1 MSDGKEYLSLFV
13 KSSPAD
19 SYVAEFDTIRR
30 LQAERNAS
38 AAGKK
43 GSKTFDPSNQRTD
56 VSTKASLTE
65 SFDTTLYDRNGGDKF
80 AGYNTSIAADG
91 EDEDM
96 ADTDGDDSRRLVGQ
110 YTATKDQ
117 MNEFAH
123 GNGVEEEDILLGRE
137 KSARVSD
144 RETDYQKR
152 RFNRGPLT
160 PTRADAFA
168 TNSQSLA
175 LEEGQGYRDVMAL
188 RDLEREEERVKRILE
203 EKREKGEL
211 TVVEHKPTLNDEA
224 DKENEEKGST
234 VAVSGRKR
242 KQRWDVAT
250 EATPDADV
258 AVKTEKTK
266 RSRWDET
273 PGPEGMTVEEAPKR
287 RSRWDQAPS
296 LGGATPVGNQGLATP
311 MHPSQGGLF
320 TPAFGTDIS
329 SRNAPISDEELDLM
343 LPTEGYKIL
352 DPPPG
357 YAPIRA
363 VARKMMATPA
373 PIASSSGI
381 GGFMMQEPENARM
394 LGKQLPTDIPGV
406 GDLQFFKAEDM
417 AYFGKL
423 VDGSD
428 ENTMSVEEL
437 KERKIMRLLLKVK
450 NGTPPMR
457 KTALRQLTDNARQFG
472 AGPLFNQILPLLMEK
487 TLEDQERHLLVKV
500 IDRVLYKLDD
510 LVRPYVHKI
519 LVVIEPLLI
528 DQDYYA
534 RVEGREIISNLSKAA
549 GLAHMISTMRPD
561 IDHVDEYVRN
571 TTARAFAVVASALG
585 IPALLPFLRAVC
597 RSKKSWQA
605 RHTGVKIV
613 QQIPILMGCA
623 ILPHLKG
630 LVDCIGDNLS
640 DEQAKVRTVTSL
652 AIAAL
657 AEAANP
663 YGIESFDD
671 ILNPLWTGA
680 RKQRGKGL
688 AGFLKAVGYIIPLMD
703 EEYANYYTSQIM
715 EILLREFASPDEEMK
730 KVVLKVVSQCSGTD
744 GVTAG
749 YLKDHVLQDFF
760 KSFWVRRMALDKRNY
775 RQVVETTVDL
785 GQKVGVGEI
794 LEKIVNNLKDES
806 EAYRKMTVETV
817 EKLIASLGAADIGER
832 LEERLI
838 DGVLH
843 AFQEQ
848 SIEDIVMLNGF
859 GTVVNALGT
868 RCKPYLPQI
877 VSTILWR
884 LNNKSATVRQQAA
897 DLISRIAIVMKQCGE
912 DALMGKL
919 GIVLYEYLGEEYP
932 EVLGSI
938 LGALRS
944 IVTVVGINQ
953 MQPPIKDLLPRLTP
967 ILRNRHEKVQ
977 ENTID
982 LVGRIADRGPE
993 SVNARE
999 WMRICFELLDMLKA
1013 HKKGIRRAANNTFGF
1028 IAKAIGPQDVL
1039 ATLLNN
1045 LRVQERQ
1052 SRVCTAVAIG
1062 IVAETCAP
1070 FTVLPALMNE
1080 YRVPELNVQN
1090 GVLKSLSFL
1099 FEYIGEMAKDYV
1111 YAVTPLLEDALIDRD
1126 QVHRQTAASVVKH
1139 IALGVVGLGCEDA
1152 MVHLLNLLYPNLFET
1167 SPHVID
1173 RIVEAID
1180 AIRMSVGTGIV
1191 MNYVW
1196 AGLFHPARKVRV
1208 PYWRLYNDAYVQ
1220 GADAMVPYWPSLDDE
1235 RCRRDELRI
1244 IL

>member
-1 MSDGKEYLSLFV
+1 V
-13 KSSPAD
+13 KLICTTTAD
-19 SYVAEFDTIRR
+19 FDTIKR
-30 LQAERNAS
+30 LQAERNA
-38 AAGKK
+38 AVAGKK

-65 SFDTTLYDRNGGDKF
+65 SFDTDLYDRNGGDKY
-80 AGYNTSIAADG
+80 AGYNTSIAVDG
-91 EDEDM
+91 EDDAMPDAE
-96 ADTDGDDSRRLVGQ
+96 GDSSRRLVGQ

-117 MNEFAH
+117 MNEFAT

-137 KSARVSD
+137 KQARIAD

-152 RFNRGPLT
+152 RHNRGPLT
-160 PTRADAFA
+160 PTRADPFA
-168 TNSQSLA
+168 ANRQA
-175 LEEGQGYRDVMAL
+175 GVEGEGQSYREIMAA
-188 RDLEREEERVKRILE
+188 RELEKEEERVKKLIA
-203 EKREKGEL
+203 EKETKGEDGI
-211 TVVEHKPTLNDEA
+211 VEHEATLKKEDSS
-224 DKENEEKGST
+224 DKENKDAGST
-234 VAVSGRKR
+234 VAVASGRKR
-242 KQRWDVAT
+242 KQRWDVST
-250 EATPDADV
+250 ESTPAPEDAQALD
-258 AVKTEKTK
+258 TKTK
-266 RSRWDET
+266 RSRWDQT
-273 PGPEGMTVEEAPKR
+273 PAPGGISVEDTPRR

-296 LGGATPVGNQGLATP
+296 LGGATPIGNQGLATP
-311 MHPSQGGLF
+311 MHPSQAGGAMIP
-320 TPAFGTDIS
+320 TAFGTDIS
-329 SRNAPISDEELDLM
+329 ARNAPLSDEELDLM
-343 LPTEGYKIL
+343 LPTEGYKVL

-357 YAPIRA
+357 YAPIRTP
-363 VARKMMATPA
+363 ARKLMSTPA
-373 PIASSSGI
+373 PIASTTGF
-381 GGFMMQEPENARM
+381 GGFMMQEPESARAM
-394 LGKQLPTDIPGV
+394 GKQLPTEIPGV

-423 VDGSD
+423 VDGND
-428 ENTMSVEEL
+428 ENAMSVDEL

-715 EILLREFASPDEEMK
+715 EILLREFSSPDEEMK
-730 KVVLKVVSQCSGTD
+730 KVVLKVVSQCAGTD

-749 YLKDHVLQDFF
+749 YLKDHVLQEFF

-785 GQKVGVGEI
+785 GQKVGVSEI
-794 LEKIVNNLKDES
+794 VERIVNNLKDES

-817 EKLIASLGAADIGER
+817 EKVIASLGAADIGER
-832 LEERLI
+832 LEERLV

-848 SIEDIVMLNGF
+848 SVEDIVMLNGF

-868 RCKPYLPQI
+868 RCKAYLPQI

-897 DLISRIAIVMKQCGE
+897 DLISRIAMVMKQCGE

-944 IVTVVGINQ
+944 IVTVVGINS

-1139 IALGVVGLGCEDA
+1139 VALGVVGLGCEDA
-1152 MVHLLNLLYPNLFET
+1152 MLHLLNLLYPNLFET

-1173 RIVEAID
+1173 RIIEAIH
-1180 AIRMSVGTGIV
+1180 AIRMAVGTGLV

-1196 AGLFHPARKVRV
+1196 AGLFHPARKVRQ

-1220 GADAMVPYWPSLDDE
+1220 GADGMVPYYPNMDE
-1235 RCRRDELRI
+1235 EGLNRHELGI
-1244 IL
+1244 VI

>member
-1 MSDGKEYLSLFV
+1 MSD
-13 KSSPAD
+13 AD
-19 SYVAEFDTIRR
+19 FEAIRSA
-30 LQAERNAS
+30 QAERNALTTS
-38 AAGKK
+38 KK
-43 GSKTFDPSNQRTD
+43 GSKTFDPSSQRTD
-56 VSTKASLTE
+56 HSTKVSL
-65 SFDTTLYDRNGGDKF
+65 SDNFDKELYGQNGDKYG
-80 AGYNTSIAADG
+80 GYHTSLPADG
-91 EDEDM
+91 EDDEMPD
-96 ADTDGDDSRRLVGQ
+96 ADDSRRLVGQ
-110 YTATKDQ
+110 YTASKAQ
-117 MNEFAH
+117 MNEFAQ
-123 GNGVEEEDILLGRE
+123 GNGVEEEDILMGRE
-137 KSARVSD
+137 KSAQIAD
-144 RETDYQKR
+144 RMTDYQKR
-152 RFNRGPLT
+152 QFDRGPLT
-160 PTRADAFA
+160 PTRADPFA
-168 TNSQSLA
+168 ANKHGGTD
-175 LEEGQGYRDVMAL
+175 GQTYREVMQL
-188 RDLEREEERVKRILE
+188 QDLEREEQRVKKAIAD
-203 EKREKGEL
+203 KQVNGEIG
-211 TVVEHKPTLNDEA
+211 VVEYKPTLKDEA
-224 DKENEEKGST
+224 DKENSEAGST
-234 VAVSGRKR
+234 VEAVGRKR
-242 KQRWDVAT
+242 KKRWDVAA
-250 EATPDADV
+250 EESTPAPEADV
-258 AVKTEKTK
+258 KK
-266 RSRWDET
+266 RSRWDIAAGPSGTET
-273 PGPEGMTVEEAPKR
+273 ASK
-287 RSRWDQAPS
+287 RSRWDQAPMA
-296 LGGATPVGNQGLATP
+296 GAATPVGNQGMATP
-311 MHPSQGGLF
+311 MHPSQVGG
-320 TPAFGTDIS
+320 PGFGTDIS
-329 SRNAPISDEELDLM
+329 GRNLPLSDEELDMM
-343 LPTEGYKIL
+343 LPSEGYKIL
-352 DPPPG
+352 EPPPG
-357 YAPIRA
+357 YEPIRA
-363 VARKMMATPA
+363 IARKMMPALTPSA
-373 PIASSSGI
+373 GSAGI
-381 GGFMMQEPENARM
+381 GGFMMQEPENPKSM
-394 LGKQLPTDIPGV
+394 GKQLPTEIPGV

-417 AYFGKL
+417 NYFGKL
-423 VDGSD
+423 VDGAD
-428 ENTMSVEEL
+428 ENTLSVEEL

-510 LVRPYVHKI
+510 LVRPFVHKI

-623 ILPHLKG
+623 VLPHLKG

-703 EEYANYYTSQIM
+703 EEYANYYTTQIM

-730 KVVLKVVSQCSGTD
+730 KVVLKVISQCVGTE
-744 GVTAG
+744 GVTAA
-749 YLKDHVLQDFF
+749 YLKEHVLQDFF

-785 GQKVGVGEI
+785 GQKVGVSEI
-794 LEKIVNNLKDES
+794 VERIVNNLKDES
-806 EAYRKMTVETV
+806 EAYRKMTVETI
-817 EKLIASLGAADIGER
+817 EKVIASLGAADIGEK

-838 DGVLH
+838 DGILF

-848 SIEDIVMLNGF
+848 SIEDVVMLNGF
-859 GTVVNALGT
+859 GTVVNAFGT

-897 DLISRIAIVMKQCGE
+897 DLISRIAMVMKQCGE

-919 GIVLYEYLGEEYP
+919 GVVLYEYLGEEYP

-1139 IALGVVGLGCEDA
+1139 VALGVVGLGCEDA

-1180 AIRMSVGTGIV
+1180 AIRMAVGTGIV

-1196 AGLFHPARKVRV
+1196 AGLFHPARKVRT

-1220 GADAMVPYWPSLDDE
+1220 GADAMVPYYPNLADE
-1235 RCRRDELRI
+1235 GLPRHELNI
-1244 IL
+1244 VL

>member
-1 MSDGKEYLSLFV
+1 MSD
-13 KSSPAD
+13 A
-19 SYVAEFDTIRR
+19 AFDEVRR
-30 LQAERNAS
+30 LQQERNAL

-65 SFDTTLYDRNGGDKF
+65 SFDTELYERNNGDKF
-80 AGYNTSIAADG
+80 AGYNTTIAV
-91 EDEDM
+91 
-96 ADTDGDDSRRLVGQ
+96 DGDDDDMPDADGDSSRRLIGQ
-110 YTATKDQ
+110 YTATRDQ
-117 MNEFAH
+117 INEFAT
-123 GNGVEEEDILLGRE
+123 GNGVEEEDILLGRQ
-137 KSARVSD
+137 KQARIAD

-152 RFNRGPLT
+152 RLNRGPLT
-160 PTRADAFA
+160 PTRADPFA
-168 TNSQSLA
+168 ANRQA
-175 LEEGQGYRDVMAL
+175 GVEIEGQSYREIMAA
-188 RDLEREEERVKRILE
+188 RELEKEEERVKQLIAERQENGEDRAAEYEATL
-203 EKREKGEL
+203 KRE
-211 TVVEHKPTLNDEA
+211 DSS
-224 DKENEEKGST
+224 DKENKDAGLTAE
-234 VAVSGRKR
+234 VASGRKR
-242 KQRWDVAT
+242 KQRWDVSV
-250 EATPDADV
+250 EAPVDSD
-258 AVKTEKTK
+258 AVKGSELKSK
-266 RSRWDET
+266 RSRWDQT
-273 PGPEGMTVEEAPKR
+273 PVPGSVGVEATPSR

-296 LGGATPVGNQGLATP
+296 LGAATPVGQLGLATP
-311 MHPSQGGLF
+311 MHPSQAGGAMIP
-320 TPAFGTDIS
+320 TAFGTDIS
-329 SRNAPISDEELDLM
+329 SRNAPLSDEELDLM
-343 LPTEGYKIL
+343 LPTEGYKVL
-352 DPPPG
+352 EPPPG
-357 YAPIRA
+357 YAPIRTP
-363 VARKMMATPA
+363 ARKLMSTPA
-373 PIASSSGI
+373 PIASTTGF
-381 GGFMMQEPENARM
+381 GGFMMQEPENARAM
-394 LGKQLPTDIPGV
+394 GKQLPTEIPGV

-423 VDGSD
+423 VDGGD

-630 LVDCIGDNLS
+630 LVECIGDNLS

-715 EILLREFASPDEEMK
+715 EILLREFSSPDEEMK
-730 KVVLKVVSQCSGTD
+730 KVVLKVVSQCAGTD

-749 YLKDHVLQDFF
+749 YLKEHVLSEFF

-794 LEKIVNNLKDES
+794 VERIVNNLKDES
-806 EAYRKMTVETV
+806 EAYRKMTLETV
-817 EKLIASLGAADIGER
+817 EKVIASLGAADIGER

-843 AFQEQ
+843 SFQEQ
-848 SIEDIVMLNGF
+848 SVEDIVMLNGF

-897 DLISRIAIVMKQCGE
+897 DLISRIAMVMKQCGE

-944 IVTVVGINQ
+944 IVTVVGINS

-1139 IALGVVGLGCEDA
+1139 VALGVVGLGCEDA
-1152 MVHLLNLLYPNLFET
+1152 MLHLLNLLYPNLFET

-1173 RIVEAID
+1173 RIIEAID
-1180 AIRMSVGTGIV
+1180 AIRMAVGPGMV

-1208 PYWRLYNDAYVQ
+1208 PWFRLYNNAYVHQ
-1220 GADAMVPYWPSLDDE
+1220 ADAIVPYYPNLDEE
-1235 RCRRDELRI
+1235 RLLRHELAI
-1244 IL
+1244 VL

>member
-1 MSDGKEYLSLFV
+1 MSDAAFEEV
-13 KSSPAD
+13 
-19 SYVAEFDTIRR
+19 RR
-30 LQAERNAS
+30 LQQERNAL
-38 AAGKK
+38 AGGKK

-65 SFDTTLYDRNGGDKF
+65 SFDTELYEHNNGDKF
-80 AGYNTSIAADG
+80 AGYNTTIAVDG
-91 EDEDM
+91 EDDDM
-96 ADTDGDDSRRLVGQ
+96 PDADGDSSRRLIGQ
-110 YTATKDQ
+110 YTATRDQ
-117 MNEFAH
+117 MNEFAT

-137 KSARVSD
+137 KQARIAD

-152 RFNRGPLT
+152 RLNRGPLT
-160 PTRADAFA
+160 PTRADPFA
-168 TNSQSLA
+168 ANRQA
-175 LEEGQGYRDVMAL
+175 GVENEGQSYREIMAA
-188 RDLEREEERVKRILE
+188 RELEKEEERVKKLIAERQE
-203 EKREKGEL
+203 NGEDR
-211 TVVEHKPTLNDEA
+211 TVEYEATLKQEDSS
-224 DKENEEKGST
+224 DKENKDAGLTAE
-234 VAVSGRKR
+234 VVSGRKR
-242 KQRWDVAT
+242 KQRWDVSV
-250 EATPDADV
+250 EAPADSD
-258 AVKTEKTK
+258 AVKASDLKSK
-266 RSRWDET
+266 RSRWDQT
-273 PGPEGMTVEEAPKR
+273 PMPGSVGVEATPSR

-296 LGGATPVGNQGLATP
+296 LGAATPVGQLGLATP
-311 MHPSQGGLF
+311 MHPSQAGGAMIP
-320 TPAFGTDIS
+320 TAFGTDIS
-329 SRNAPISDEELDLM
+329 SRNAPLSDEELDLM
-343 LPTEGYKIL
+343 LPTEGYKVL

-357 YAPIRA
+357 YAPIRTP
-363 VARKMMATPA
+363 ARKLMSTPA
-373 PIASSSGI
+373 PIASTTGF
-381 GGFMMQEPENARM
+381 GGFMMQEPENARAM
-394 LGKQLPTDIPGV
+394 GKQLPTEIPGV

-423 VDGSD
+423 VDGGD

-630 LVDCIGDNLS
+630 LVECIGDNLS

-715 EILLREFASPDEEMK
+715 EILLREFSSPDEEMK
-730 KVVLKVVSQCSGTD
+730 KVVLKVVSQCAGTD

-749 YLKDHVLQDFF
+749 YLKEHVLSEFF

-794 LEKIVNNLKDES
+794 VERIVNNLKDES
-806 EAYRKMTVETV
+806 EAYRKMTLETV
-817 EKLIASLGAADIGER
+817 EKVIASLGAADIGER

-843 AFQEQ
+843 SFQEQ
-848 SIEDIVMLNGF
+848 SVEDIVMLNGF

-897 DLISRIAIVMKQCGE
+897 DLISRIAMVMKQCGE

-944 IVTVVGINQ
+944 IVTVVGINS

-1139 IALGVVGLGCEDA
+1139 VALGVVGLGCEDA
-1152 MVHLLNLLYPNLFET
+1152 MLHLLNLLYPNLFET

-1173 RIVEAID
+1173 RIIEAID
-1180 AIRMSVGTGIV
+1180 AIRMAVGPGMV

-1208 PYWRLYNDAYVQ
+1208 PWFRLYNNAYVHQ
-1220 GADAMVPYWPSLDDE
+1220 ADAIVPYYPNLDEE
-1235 RCRRDELRI
+1235 RLLRHELAI
-1244 IL
+1244 VL

>member
-1 MSDGKEYLSLFV
+1 MPDSIALLTTIS
-13 KSSPAD
+13 AD
-19 SYVAEFDTIRR
+19 FEQVRR
-30 LQAERNAS
+30 LQAERNA
-38 AAGKK
+38 AAASKK
-43 GSKTFDPSNQRTD
+43 GSKTFDSSNQRTD
-56 VSTKASLTE
+56 TSTKASLTE
-65 SFDTTLYDRNGGDKF
+65 VFDNDIYGSNGVDKF
-80 AGYNTSIAADG
+80 AGYHTSLPA
-91 EDEDM
+91 
-96 ADTDGDDSRRLVGQ
+96 DGDDEEMPDSDNSRRLIGQ
-110 YTATKDQ
+110 YTASASQ
-117 MNEFAH
+117 INEFAH
-123 GNGVEEEDILLGRE
+123 GNGVEEEDKLLGRE
-137 KSARVSD
+137 KSHRIAD

-152 RFNRGPLT
+152 RFDRGPLT
-160 PTRADAFA
+160 PTRADPFA
-168 TNSQSLA
+168 ANQQAGVANGAT
-175 LEEGQGYRDVMAL
+175 YREVMQL
-188 RDLEREEERVKRILE
+188 QDIEREEERVKSILA
-203 EKREKGEL
+203 EKQANGENGV
-211 TVVEHKPTLNDEA
+211 TEHKPTLKIEA
-224 DKENEEKGST
+224 DKENAEAGST
-234 VAVSGRKR
+234 VEVAGRKR
-242 KQRWDVAT
+242 KKRWDVSNEQSQDGDEADKKKSRWDKS
-250 EATPDADV
+250 ATPDSGVQAP
-258 AVKTEKTK
+258 TK
-266 RSRWDET
+266 
-273 PGPEGMTVEEAPKR
+273 

-296 LGGATPVGNQGLATP
+296 LSGAPSVGLSAP
-311 MHPSQGGLF
+311 PSQVM
-320 TPAFGTDIS
+320 PAFGTDIS
-329 SRNAPISDEELDLM
+329 SRNAPLSDEELDMM
-343 LPTEGYKIL
+343 LPSEGYKIL
-352 DPPPG
+352 EPPPG
-357 YAPIRA
+357 YEPIRNYA
-363 VARKMMATPA
+363 KRVSMPSQMPSLNGT
-373 PIASSSGI
+373 I
-381 GGFMMQEPENARM
+381 GGFMMQEPENPRSM
-394 LGKQLPTDIPGV
+394 GKQLPTEIPGV

-417 AYFGKL
+417 TYFGKL
-423 VDGSD
+423 VDGAE
-428 ENTMSVEEL
+428 ENTLSVEEL

-487 TLEDQERHLLVKV
+487 SLEDQERHLLVKV

-510 LVRPYVHKI
+510 LVRPYTHKI

-605 RHTGVKIV
+605 RHTGVKII

-623 ILPHLKG
+623 VLPHLKG
-630 LVDCIGDNLS
+630 LVDCIGDNLN

-730 KVVLKVVSQCSGTD
+730 KVVLKVVSQCASTD
-744 GVTAG
+744 GVTSA
-749 YLKDHVLQDFF
+749 YLKENVLADFF

-785 GQKVGVGEI
+785 GQKVGVSEI
-794 LEKIVNNLKDES
+794 VERIVNNLKDES
-806 EAYRKMTVETV
+806 EAYRKMTVETI
-817 EKLIASLGAADIGER
+817 EKVIASLGAADIGQR
-832 LEERLI
+832 LEERLV
-838 DGVLH
+838 DGMLF

-848 SIEDIVMLNGF
+848 SVEDIVMLNGF
-859 GTVVNALGT
+859 GTVVNALGV

-897 DLISRIAIVMKQCGE
+897 DLISRIAMVMKQCGE

-919 GIVLYEYLGEEYP
+919 GVVLYEYLGEEYP

-944 IVTVVGINQ
+944 IVTVVGISS
-953 MQPPIKDLLPRLTP
+953 MQPSIRDLLPRLTP

-993 SVNARE
+993 EVNARE

-1099 FEYIGEMAKDYV
+1099 FEYIGDMAKDYV

-1139 IALGVVGLGCEDA
+1139 VALGVVGLGCEDA
-1152 MVHLLNLLYPNLFET
+1152 MIHLLNLLYPNLFET

-1173 RIVEAID
+1173 RIVEAIE
-1180 AIRMSVGTGIV
+1180 AVRMAVGSGVV

-1208 PYWRLYNDAYVQ
+1208 PYWRVFNDAYVRD
-1220 GADAMVPYWPSLDDE
+1220 ADALVAYYPDLRTE
-1235 RCRRDELRI
+1235 GIQRDELDI
-1244 IL
+1244 VL

>member
-1 MSDGKEYLSLFV
+1 MSD
-13 KSSPAD
+13 AD
-19 SYVAEFDTIRR
+19 FEKVRR
-30 LQAERNAS
+30 MQQERNAV
-38 AAGKK
+38 AASKK
-43 GSKTFDPSNQRTD
+43 GSKTFDPSSQRTD
-56 VSTKASLTE
+56 SSTKASVT
-65 SFDTTLYDRNGGDKF
+65 SNFDTSLYDNDAVDKY
-80 AGYNTSIAADG
+80 AGYHTSIAAN
-91 EDEDM
+91 
-96 ADTDGDDSRRLVGQ
+96 GDDDDEEMPDSDNSRRLVGN
-110 YTATKDQ
+110 YTASREQ
-117 MNEFAH
+117 INEFAT
-123 GNGVEEEDILLGRE
+123 GGAEEEDILLGRE
-137 KSARVSD
+137 KSARIAD

-152 RFNRGPLT
+152 RFDRGALT
-160 PTRADAFA
+160 PTRADPFA
-168 TNSQSLA
+168 ANKHA
-175 LEEGQGYRDVMAL
+175 GVAEGATYREVMQL
-188 RDLEREEERVKRILE
+188 QDLEREEERVRKIIA
-203 EKREKGEL
+203 EKQANGDAD
-211 TVVEHKPTLNDEA
+211 EHKATLKDDL
-224 DKENEEKGST
+224 DKENAEAGST
-234 VAVSGRKR
+234 IEAAGRKR
-242 KQRWDVAT
+242 KKRWDVGGDSAPAP
-250 EATPDADV
+250 EA
-258 AVKTEKTK
+258 ETK
-266 RSRWDET
+266 
-273 PGPEGMTVEEAPKR
+273 K
-287 RSRWDQAPS
+287 RSRWDQAPAIDGS
-296 LGGATPVGNQGLATP
+296 APAKRSRWDQAPALNGVAAPAP
-311 MHPSQGGLF
+311 ASQ
-320 TPAFGTDIS
+320 AAVVSFGTDIS
-329 SRNAPISDEELDLM
+329 SRNAPWSDEELDAM
-343 LPTEGYKIL
+343 LPTEGYTVL
-352 DPPPG
+352 EPPPG
-357 YAPIRA
+357 YEPLKPQARRAMAAAAAPS
-363 VARKMMATPA
+363 T
-373 PIASSSGI
+373 SSI
-381 GGFMMQEPENARM
+381 GGFMMQEPENPRL
-394 LGKQLPTDIPGV
+394 LGKQLPTEIPGV

-417 AYFGKL
+417 QYFGKL
-423 VDGSD
+423 VDNVD
-428 ENTMSVEEL
+428 ENQISMDEL

-457 KTALRQLTDNARQFG
+457 KSALRHLTDHAREFG

-487 TLEDQERHLLVKV
+487 SLEDQERHLLVKV

-510 LVRPYVHKI
+510 LVRPFTHKI

-534 RVEGREIISNLSKAA
+534 RVEGREIISNLAKAA

-605 RHTGVKIV
+605 RHTGVKII

-623 ILPHLKG
+623 VLPHLKG
-630 LVDCIGDNLS
+630 LVDCIADNLS

-657 AEAANP
+657 AEASNP

-730 KVVLKVVSQCSGTD
+730 KVVLKVISQCASTD

-749 YLKDHVLQDFF
+749 YLKEHVLQDFF

-775 RQVVETTVDL
+775 RQVVETTVDI
-785 GQKVGVGEI
+785 GQKVGVSEI
-794 LEKIVNNLKDES
+794 VEKIVNNLKDES
-806 EAYRKMTVETV
+806 EAYRKMTVETI
-817 EKLIASLGAADIGER
+817 EKVIASLGAADIGER
-832 LEERLI
+832 LEERLV
-838 DGVLH
+838 DGMLF

-848 SIEDIVMLNGF
+848 SIEDIIMLNGF

-897 DLISRIAIVMKQCGE
+897 DLISRIAMVMKQCGE

-919 GIVLYEYLGEEYP
+919 GVVLYEYLGEEYP

-953 MQPPIKDLLPRLTP
+953 MQPPIRDLLPRLTP

-1139 IALGVVGLGCEDA
+1139 VALGVVGLGCEDA
-1152 MVHLLNLLYPNLFET
+1152 MVHLLNLLTPNLFET

-1173 RIVEAID
+1173 RIVEAIE
-1180 AIRMSVGTGIV
+1180 AIRMAVGTGIV
-1191 MNYVW
+1191 FNYIVG
-1196 AGLFHPARKVRV
+1196 GLFHPARKVRV
-1208 PYWRLYNDAYVQ
+1208 PYWRLYNDAYVAA
-1220 GADAMVPYWPSLDDE
+1220 ADSLVPYYPDLKE
-1235 RCRRDELRI
+1235 QGVPRPELEI

>member
-1 MSDGKEYLSLFV
+1 MSDGMYSTPLLTREVLTSL
-13 KSSPAD
+13 PAD
-19 SYVAEFDTIRR
+19 FETVRR
-30 LQAERNAS
+30 LQAERNS
-38 AAGKK
+38 QAAGKK
-43 GSKTFDPSNQRTD
+43 GSKAFDPSSQRTD
-56 VSTKASLTE
+56 SSTKASVTE
-65 SFDTTLYDRNGGDKF
+65 SFDTTLYDRDGGDRYS
-80 AGYNTSIAADG
+80 GYLTSLPAEG
-91 EDEDM
+91 EDDEMPD
-96 ADTDGDDSRRLVGQ
+96 ADDSRRLVGQ

-117 MNEFAH
+117 MNEFAT
-123 GNGVEEEDILLGRE
+123 GGAEEEDILLGRE
-137 KSARVSD
+137 KSARIAD
-144 RETDYQKR
+144 RESDYQKR
-152 RFNRGPLT
+152 RFDRGPLT
-160 PTRADAFA
+160 PTRADPFA
-168 TNSQSLA
+168 ANKHAAVTDGA
-175 LEEGQGYRDVMAL
+175 TYREVMQL
-188 RDLEREEERVKRILE
+188 QDLEREEERVKKLIAD
-203 EKREKGEL
+203 KQAAGDDS
-211 TVVEHKPTLNDEA
+211 VEHKPTLKEEA
-224 DKENEEKGST
+224 DKENADAGST
-234 VAVSGRKR
+234 VEATGRKR
-242 KQRWDVAT
+242 KKRWDVSSESTPAPNDA
-250 EATPDADV
+250 EA
-258 AVKTEKTK
+258 KK
-266 RSRWDET
+266 
-273 PGPEGMTVEEAPKR
+273 
-287 RSRWDQAPS
+287 RSRWDQAPGPDTAPAPTKRS
-296 LGGATPVGNQGLATP
+296 RWDQAPALGSATPMGNAGMATPVPGT
-311 MHPSQGGLF
+311 
-320 TPAFGTDIS
+320 FGEIS
-329 SRNAPISDEELDLM
+329 ARNAPWSDEELDMM
-343 LPTEGYKIL
+343 LPTEGYTIL
-352 DPPPG
+352 EPPPG
-357 YAPIRA
+357 YAPLRHI
-363 VARKMMATPA
+363 ARKAMPTPA
-373 PIASSSGI
+373 QAASTAGL
-381 GGFMMQEPENARM
+381 GGFMMQEPENPRM
-394 LGKQLPTDIPGV
+394 MGKQLPTEIPGV
-406 GDLQFFKAEDM
+406 GDLQFLKAEDM
-417 AYFGKL
+417 TYFGKL
-423 VDGSD
+423 VDGAD
-428 ENTMSVEEL
+428 ENAMSVEEL

-450 NGTPPMR
+450 NGTPSMR

-510 LVRPYVHKI
+510 LIRPYVHKI

-534 RVEGREIISNLSKAA
+534 RVEGREIISNLAKAA

-623 ILPHLKG
+623 VLPHLKG
-630 LVDCIGDNLS
+630 LVDCIADNLS

-730 KVVLKVVSQCSGTD
+730 KVVLKVVSQCASTD

-749 YLKDHVLQDFF
+749 YLKEHVLQEFF

-785 GQKVGVGEI
+785 GQKVGVSEI
-794 LEKIVNNLKDES
+794 VERIVNNLKDES
-806 EAYRKMTVETV
+806 EAYRKMTVETI
-817 EKLIASLGAADIGER
+817 EKVVASLGAADIGER
-832 LEERLI
+832 LEERLV
-838 DGVLH
+838 DGILH

-848 SIEDIVMLNGF
+848 SIEDVVMLNGF

-897 DLISRIAIVMKQCGE
+897 DLISRIAMVMKQCGE

-919 GIVLYEYLGEEYP
+919 GVVLYEYLGEEYP

-1139 IALGVVGLGCEDA
+1139 VALGVVGLGCEDA

-1173 RIVEAID
+1173 RIIEAIE
-1180 AIRMSVGTGIV
+1180 AIRMAVGTGIV

-1196 AGLFHPARKVRV
+1196 AGLFHPARKVRT
-1208 PYWRLYNDAYVQ
+1208 PYWRLYNDAYVHS
-1220 GADAMVPYWPSLDDE
+1220 ADAMVPYYPNMKDE
-1235 RCRRDELRI
+1235 GLPRDELYI
-1244 IL
+1244 MV

>member
-1 MSDGKEYLSLFV
+1 MSDADSNTIAKLQRDRSDAAAAK
-13 KSSPAD
+13 KSSRAL
-19 SYVAEFDTIRR
+19 A
-30 LQAERNAS
+30 AS
-38 AAGKK
+38 
-43 GSKTFDPSNQRTD
+43 TQRTEGGRQ
-56 VSTKASLTE
+56 SLTE
-65 SFDTTLYDRNGGDKF
+65 NADSDLYERDGVDKF
-80 AGYNTSIAADG
+80 AGYHTSLPMGD

-96 ADTDGDDSRRLVGQ
+96 EEDKTRRLVGQ
-110 YTATKDQ
+110 YTASREMID
-117 MNEFAH
+117 EFAR
-123 GNGVEEEDILLGRE
+123 GNGVEEDDILAGKGE
-137 KSARVSD
+137 KSGRITD

-152 RFNRGPLT
+152 RFNRVLT
-160 PTRADAFA
+160 PTRADPFA
-168 TNSQSLA
+168 ENRQAGATENGA
-175 LEEGQGYRDVMAL
+175 TYRQIMEARELDK
-188 RDLEREEERVKRILE
+188 EEERVRKAVQAKLN
-203 EKREKGEL
+203 GDDAG
-211 TVVEHKPTLNDEA
+211 TADAQPTLTEV
-224 DKENEEKGST
+224 DKENTEAGSAES
-234 VAVSGRKR
+234 VAAGRKR
-242 KQRWDVAT
+242 KKRWDVSSTAADDQPPAQAGDA
-250 EATPDADV
+250 EAAKP
-258 AVKTEKTK
+258 
-266 RSRWDET
+266 
-273 PGPEGMTVEEAPKR
+273 R

-296 LGGATPVGNQGLATP
+296 VVAEQPTRKRSRWDQAPSATPMGNQGLATP
-311 MHPSQGGLF
+311 MHPSQAPPVML
-320 TPAFGTDIS
+320 PAFGTDING
-329 SRNAPISDEELDLM
+329 RNVPLSDEELDM
-343 LPTEGYKIL
+343 LLPGENEGYKIL
-352 DPPPG
+352 EPPPG
-357 YAPIRA
+357 YEPVRAPA
-363 VARKMMATPA
+363 HKLMATPA
-373 PIASSSGI
+373 PAT
-381 GGFMMQEPENARM
+381 GFMMQDPDQVR
-394 LGKQLPTDIPGV
+394 LGGKPIPAELSGV
-406 GDLQFFKAEDM
+406 GDLQFLKPEDM

-423 VDGSD
+423 NDGSD
-428 ENTMSVEEL
+428 ENAMSVEEL
-437 KERKIMRLLLKVK
+437 KERKIMRLLLKIK

-457 KTALRQLTDNARQFG
+457 KTALRQITDNARVFG
-472 AGPLFNQILPLLMEK
+472 AGALFAQILPLLMEK
-487 TLEDQERHLLVKV
+487 SLEDQERHLLVKV
-500 IDRVLYKLDD
+500 IDRILYKLDD
-510 LVRPYVHKI
+510 LVRPYVHRI

-534 RVEGREIISNLSKAA
+534 RVEGREIISNVAKAA
-549 GLAHMISTMRPD
+549 GLATMISVMRPD
-561 IDHVDEYVRN
+561 IDHPDEYVRN
-571 TTARAFAVVASALG
+571 TTARAFAVVASALT

-597 RSKKSWQA
+597 RSKKSWHA

-613 QQIPILMGCA
+613 QQIAILMGCA
-623 ILPHLKG
+623 VLPHLKG
-630 LVDCIGDNLS
+630 LVECIAPNLN
-640 DEQAKVRTVTSL
+640 DEQTKVRTVTSL

-657 AEAANP
+657 AEASNP

-715 EILLREFASPDEEMK
+715 EILLREFSSPDEEMK
-730 KVVLKVVSQCSGTD
+730 KVVLKVVSQCAGTE

-749 YLKDHVLQDFF
+749 YLKEHVLDEFF

-775 RQVVETTVDL
+775 KQVVETTFDM
-785 GQKVGVGEI
+785 GQKVGVSEI
-794 LEKIVNNLKDES
+794 LERIVNNLKDES
-806 EAYRKMTVETV
+806 EAYRKMTVETT
-817 EKLIASLGAADIGER
+817 EKMLASLGAADIGER
-832 LEERLI
+832 LEERLV
-838 DGVLH
+838 DGILH

-848 SIEDIVMLNGF
+848 SVEDVVMLNGF
-859 GTVVNALGT
+859 GSVVNALGT

-877 VSTILWR
+877 VGTIRWR

-897 DLISRIAIVMKQCGE
+897 DLISRIAMVMQQCGE
-912 DALMGKL
+912 DALMGEL
-919 GIVLYEYLGEEYP
+919 GIILYEYLGEEYP

-944 IVTVVGINQ
+944 IVTVVGISQ

-1052 SRVCTAVAIG
+1052 SRVNTAVAIG

-1139 IALGVVGLGCEDA
+1139 IALGVIGLGCEDA
-1152 MVHLLNLLYPNLFET
+1152 MVHLLNLLFPNLFET

-1173 RIVEAID
+1173 RIVEAIE
-1180 AIRMSVGTGIV
+1180 AIRMAVGPGV
-1191 MNYVW
+1191 VLNYVW
-1196 AGLFHPARKVRV
+1196 AGLFHPARKVRT

-1220 GADAMVPYWPSLDDE
+1220 CADAMVPYYPNLEDDKID
-1235 RCRRDELRI
+1235 RPELAI
-1244 IL
+1244 ML

>member
-1 MSDGKEYLSLFV
+1 MSD
-13 KSSPAD
+13 AD
-19 SYVAEFDTIRR
+19 FDTVRK
-30 LQAERNAS
+30 LQAERNAT
-38 AAGKK
+38 AAAKK
-43 GSKTFDPSNQRTD
+43 GTRPSSQRTD
-56 VSTKASLTE
+56 APTKAKLTE
-65 SFDTTLYDRNGGDKF
+65 SFDTDLYDRNGGDKY
-80 AGYNTSIAADG
+80 AGYLTSIPAGDG
-91 EDEDM
+91 EDEEMED
-96 ADTDGDDSRRLVGQ
+96 ADSSLRLVGQ
-110 YTATKDQ
+110 YTATRAQID
-117 MNEFAH
+117 EFAH
-123 GNGVEEEDILLGRE
+123 GNGVEEDDPFAGRGE
-137 KSARVSD
+137 NSTRIVD

-152 RFNRGPLT
+152 RFDRVLT

-168 TNSQSLA
+168 SNRQAGAAEDGRT
-175 LEEGQGYRDVMAL
+175 YRDVMEL
-188 RDLEREEERVKRILE
+188 RDLEREEERVKRAIQDKQKE
-203 EKREKGEL
+203 GHVADGE
-211 TVVEHKPTLNDEA
+211 HRATLQDG
-224 DKENEEKGST
+224 DKENADAGST
-234 VAVSGRKR
+234 EAVAAGRKR
-242 KQRWDVAT
+242 KKRWDVSTTAVDEPTPADT
-250 EATPDADV
+250 EADA
-258 AVKTEKTK
+258 KSK
-266 RSRWDET
+266 RSRWDQAPALPT
-273 PGPEGMTVEEAPKR
+273 PGGAEAPKK

-296 LGGATPVGNQGLATP
+296 ATPIGGSGLVTP
-311 MHPSQGGLF
+311 MHTSQISAGAVPS
-320 TPAFGTDIS
+320 FGTDIS
-329 SRNAPISDEELDLM
+329 GPSGVLSDEELDM
-343 LPTEGYKIL
+343 LLPGEAQGFTIAQ
-352 DPPPG
+352 PPPNYPTG
-357 YAPIRA
+357 HAPLHR
-363 VARKMMATPA
+363 VSATPLPA
-373 PIASSSGI
+373 NY
-381 GGFMMQEPENARM
+381 GGFMMQDPESNRLSGSQM
-394 LGKQLPTDIPGV
+394 PKEIPGV
-406 GDLQFFKAEDM
+406 GELQFFKQEDM

-423 VDGSD
+423 ADGSD
-428 ENTMSVEEL
+428 ENSLSVDEL
-437 KERKIMRLLLKVK
+437 KERKIMRLLLKIK

-500 IDRVLYKLDD
+500 IDRILWKLDD

-549 GLAHMISTMRPD
+549 GLATMISVMRPD

-623 ILPHLKG
+623 VLPHLKG
-630 LVDCIGDNLS
+630 LVDCIGPNLN
-640 DEQAKVRTVTSL
+640 DEQTKVRTVTSL

-657 AEAANP
+657 AEASNP

-703 EEYANYYTSQIM
+703 EEYANYYTSQVM
-715 EILLREFASPDEEMK
+715 DILLREFSSPDEEMK
-730 KVVLKVVSQCSGTD
+730 KVVLKVVSQCAGTE

-749 YLKDHVLQDFF
+749 YLKEHVLDEFF

-775 RQVVETTVDL
+775 RQVVETTVDI
-785 GQKVGVGEI
+785 GQKVGVSEI
-794 LEKIVNNLKDES
+794 LERIVGNLKDES

-817 EKLIASLGAADIGER
+817 EKVVASLGAADIGER

-838 DGVLH
+838 DGILH
-843 AFQEQ
+843 SFQEQ
-848 SIEDIVMLNGF
+848 SVEDVIMLNGF

-868 RCKPYLPQI
+868 RCKPYIPQI

-884 LNNKSATVRQQAA
+884 LNNKSATIRQQAA
-897 DLISRIAIVMKQCGE
+897 DLISRIAMVMKQCGE

-938 LGALRS
+938 LSALRA
-944 IVTVVGINQ
+944 IVTVVGISQ

-1152 MVHLLNLLYPNLFET
+1152 MVHLLNVIFPNIFET

-1173 RIVEAID
+1173 RIVEAIE
-1180 AIRMSVGTGIV
+1180 AIRVAVGPGLV

-1196 AGLFHPARKVRV
+1196 AGLFHPARKVRQ
-1208 PYWRLYNDAYVQ
+1208 PYWRLYNDAYVYQ
-1220 GADAMVPYWPSLDDE
+1220 ADALVPYYPNLNEDGID
-1235 RCRRDELRI
+1235 RPELAI
-1244 IL
+1244 VL

>member
-1 MSDGKEYLSLFV
+1 MSDADFAEV
-13 KSSPAD
+13 K
-19 SYVAEFDTIRR
+19 R
-30 LQAERNAS
+30 LQQERNAHT
-38 AAGKK
+38 AGKK

-65 SFDTTLYDRNGGDKF
+65 SFDTSLYDRNGSDKF
-80 AGYNTSIAADG
+80 AGYNMEIAV
-91 EDEDM
+91 
-96 ADTDGDDSRRLVGQ
+96 DGDDDMQDADGDTTRRLVGQ
-110 YTATKDQ
+110 YTASKDQ
-117 MNEFAH
+117 MNELAH

-137 KSARVSD
+137 KQARIAD

-152 RFNRGPLT
+152 RHNRGPLT
-160 PTRADAFA
+160 PTRADPFA
-168 TNSQSLA
+168 ANRQAGVGDDGQSYREIMA
-175 LEEGQGYRDVMAL
+175 ARELEK
-188 RDLEREEERVKRILE
+188 EEARVQRLIE
-203 EKREKGEL
+203 EKHEKGEDGIAPH
-211 TVVEHKPTLNDEA
+211 EATLKLEDVS
-224 DKENEEKGST
+224 DKENRDAGST
-234 VAVSGRKR
+234 VAVASGRKR
-242 KQRWDVAT
+242 KQRWDVTAESTPAPEGAQVT
-250 EATPDADV
+250 EA
-258 AVKTEKTK
+258 KSK
-266 RSRWDET
+266 RSRWDQT
-273 PGPEGMTVEEAPKR
+273 PVPGSAALDATPR

-296 LGGATPVGNQGLATP
+296 LADATPVGQQGLATP
-311 MHPSQGGLF
+311 IHHSQGVAPMMP
-320 TPAFGTDIS
+320 TTFGTDIS
-329 SRNAPISDEELDLM
+329 SRNAPLSDEELDMM
-343 LPTEGYKIL
+343 LPSEGYKVL

-357 YAPIRA
+357 YAPIRTP
-363 VARKMMATPA
+363 ARKLMSTPA

-381 GGFMMQEPENARM
+381 GGFMMQEPENARAM
-394 LGKQLPTDIPGV
+394 GKQLPTEIPGV

-417 AYFGKL
+417 TYFGKL
-423 VDGSD
+423 VDGQD
-428 ENTMSVEEL
+428 ENEMSVEEL

-671 ILNPLWTGA
+671 ILSPLWIGA

-715 EILLREFASPDEEMK
+715 EILLREFSSPDEEMK
-730 KVVLKVVSQCSGTD
+730 KVVLKVVSQCAGTD

-749 YLKDHVLQDFF
+749 YLKEHVLTEFF

-785 GQKVGVGEI
+785 GQKVGVSEI
-794 LEKIVNNLKDES
+794 VERIVNNLKDES
-806 EAYRKMTVETV
+806 EAYRKMTLETV
-817 EKLIASLGAADIGER
+817 EKVIAGLGAADIGER

-843 AFQEQ
+843 SFQEQ
-848 SIEDIVMLNGF
+848 SVEDIVMLNGF

-897 DLISRIAIVMKQCGE
+897 DLISRIAMVMKQCGE

-919 GIVLYEYLGEEYP
+919 GVVLYEYLGEEYP

-944 IVTVVGINQ
+944 IVTVVGINS

-1139 IALGVVGLGCEDA
+1139 VALGVVGLGCEDA
-1152 MVHLLNLLYPNLFET
+1152 MMHLLNLLYPNIFET

-1173 RIVEAID
+1173 RIIEAID
-1180 AIRMSVGTGIV
+1180 AVRMAVGTGLV

-1196 AGLFHPARKVRV
+1196 AGLFHPARKVRT
-1208 PYWRLYNDAYVQ
+1208 PYFRIYNDAYVQ
-1220 GADAMVPYWPSLDDE
+1220 GADGMIPYYPNLDE
-1235 RCRRDELRI
+1235 EHLQRHELGI
-1244 IL
+1244 VL

>member
-1 MSDGKEYLSLFV
+1 MSDGIDSPHSLHELLD
-13 KSSPAD
+13 AD
-19 SYVAEFDTIRR
+19 KILAADFDSVRKA
-30 LQAERNAS
+30 QADRNAT
-38 AAGKK
+38 GKK
-43 GSKTFDPSNQRTD
+43 GGKGFDSSSQRTNAD
-56 VSTKASLTE
+56 KASLTE
-65 SFDTTLYDRNGGDKF
+65 TFDKDLYGDDSRSKY
-80 AGYNTSIAADG
+80 AGYHTSLPAHDD

-96 ADTDGDDSRRLVGQ
+96 DMGGGGGGTLVGQ
-110 YTATKDQ
+110 YTATAAQ
-117 MNEFAH
+117 MNEWAQ
-123 GNGVEEEDILLGRE
+123 GDTAEDDILDSRE
-137 KSARVSD
+137 KQAQIAN

-152 RFNRGPLT
+152 RFKRELSPERGGD
-160 PTRADAFA
+160 R
-168 TNSQSLA
+168 NYKQ
-175 LEEGQGYRDVMAL
+175 VMAE
-188 RDLEREEERVKRILE
+188 RELEREEERVEKLLDEQKKEAIAKGDDDEMEGVEKQATLKVDGGSNGVEAIEEAKPRTRKRRWDKAKEGSEITGDVA
-203 EKREKGEL
+203 REDGAATNGHATNGESAL
-211 TVVEHKPTLNDEA
+211 KKSRWNVAPTPDSAPAAKAANSKWDIVSA
-224 DKENEEKGST
+224 AGGQTPATGANGATPAHSMMTFGTD
-234 VAVSGRKR
+234 VSGR
-242 KQRWDVAT
+242 
-250 EATPDADV
+250 
-258 AVKTEKTK
+258 
-266 RSRWDET
+266 
-273 PGPEGMTVEEAPKR
+273 
-287 RSRWDQAPS
+287 
-296 LGGATPVGNQGLATP
+296 
-311 MHPSQGGLF
+311 
-320 TPAFGTDIS
+320 
-329 SRNAPISDEELDLM
+329 NAALSDEELNEM
-343 LPTEGYKIL
+343 LPSEGYKIL
-352 DPPPG
+352 EPPPG
-357 YAPIRA
+357 YEPLRAPAKRLA
-363 VARKMMATPA
+363 PSQTPMNT
-373 PIASSSGI
+373 
-381 GGFMMQEPENARM
+381 GGFMNQEPVDARQM
-394 LGKQLPTDIPGV
+394 GKQLPSDIPGV

-423 VDGSD
+423 VDNAD
-428 ENTMSVEEL
+428 ENELSVEEL

-457 KTALRQLTDNARQFG
+457 KTALRHLTDNARVFG
-472 AGPLFNQILPLLMEK
+472 AGPLFDQILPLLMEK
-487 TLEDQERHLLVKV
+487 SLEDQERHLLVKV

-561 IDHVDEYVRN
+561 IDHKDEYVRN

-585 IPALLPFLRAVC
+585 IPTLLPFLKAVC
-597 RSKKSWQA
+597 NSKKSWEA
-605 RHTGVKIV
+605 RHTGVKII

-623 ILPHLKG
+623 VLPHLKG
-630 LVDCIGDNLS
+630 LVDCIGDRLN
-640 DEQAKVRTVTSL
+640 DDQMKVRTVTSL
-652 AIAAL
+652 ALAAL
-657 AEAANP
+657 AEASNP
-663 YGIESFDD
+663 FGIESFDP

-703 EEYANYYTSQIM
+703 EEYSNYYTSQIM
-715 EILLREFASPDEEMK
+715 EILLREFQSPDEEMK
-730 KVVLKVVSQCSGTD
+730 KVVLKVISQCSGTS
-744 GVTAG
+744 GVTSA
-749 YLKDHVLQDFF
+749 YLKETVLPEFF

-775 RQVVETTVDL
+775 KQVVETTVDL
-785 GQKVGVGEI
+785 GNKVGVGEI
-794 LEKIVNNLKDES
+794 VDRIVNNLKDES
-806 EAYRKMTVETV
+806 EPYRKMTVETI
-817 EKLIASLGAADIGER
+817 EKVISAMGAADIDAR
-832 LEERLI
+832 LEERLV
-838 DGVLH
+838 DGILH

-848 SIEDIVMLNGF
+848 SVEDIVLLNGF
-859 GTVVNALGT
+859 GTVVNALGV

-897 DLISRIAIVMKQCGE
+897 DLVTRIAIVMKQCGE
-912 DALMGKL
+912 DNLMGKL
-919 GIVLYEYLGEEYP
+919 GTVLYEYLGEEYP

-938 LGALRS
+938 LGAMRS
-944 IVTVVGINQ
+944 IVTVVGISS
-953 MQPPIKDLLPRLTP
+953 MQPPIRDLLPRLTP

-1111 YAVTPLLEDALIDRD
+1111 YAVTPLLEDALVDRD

-1139 IALGVVGLGCEDA
+1139 VALGVVGLGCEDA
-1152 MVHLLNLLYPNLFET
+1152 MLHLLNLLYPNLFET

-1173 RIVEAID
+1173 RVIEAID
-1180 AIRMSVGTGIV
+1180 AVRLAVGTGVV

-1196 AGLFHPARKVRV
+1196 AGLFHPARKS
-1208 PYWRLYNDAYVQ
+1208 
-1220 GADAMVPYWPSLDDE
+1220 ADAMVPYYPALEDE
-1235 RCRRDELRI
+1235 RVRRGELMVVI
-1244 IL
+1244 

>member
-1 MSDGKEYLSLFV
+1 MSDSDFEAV
-13 KSSPAD
+13 KK
-19 SYVAEFDTIRR
+19 
-30 LQAERNAS
+30 LQQERNA
-38 AAGKK
+38 AAAAKK
-43 GSKTFDPSNQRTD
+43 GSRTLDATTQRADSKQKLTD
-56 VSTKASLTE
+56 SADNE
-65 SFDTTLYDRNGGDKF
+65 LYDHDGGDRF
-80 AGYNTSIAADG
+80 AGYHTSLPVGG
-91 EDEDM
+91 EDDEMED
-96 ADTDGDDSRRLVGQ
+96 ADNTRRLVGQ
-110 YTATKDQ
+110 YTASREMID
-117 MNEFAH
+117 EFAR
-123 GNGVEEEDILLGRE
+123 GSGVEEEDILAGRGE
-137 KSARVSD
+137 KSGRIAD

-152 RFNRGPLT
+152 RFNRVLT
-160 PTRADAFA
+160 PTRADPFA
-168 TNSQSLA
+168 ENRQAGAAENGAS
-175 LEEGQGYRDVMAL
+175 YRDIMEA
-188 RDLEREEERVKRILE
+188 RDLEREEERVVKAIQAKLDGTGADE
-203 EKREKGEL
+203 DDA
-211 TVVEHKPTLNDEA
+211 KPMLADG
-224 DKENEEKGST
+224 DKENAEAGST
-234 VAVSGRKR
+234 EAVSSGRKR
-242 KQRWDVAT
+242 KKRWDVSSA
-250 EATPDADV
+250 PV
-258 AVKTEKTK
+258 
-266 RSRWDET
+266 DET
-273 PGPEGMTVEEAPKR
+273 PEVEDGEDMKPK

-296 LGGATPVGNQGLATP
+296 MGAPGADAAKKRSRWDQAPAATPMGNQGLATP
-311 MHPSQGGLF
+311 MPQSQAPLMP
-320 TPAFGTDIS
+320 TAFGTDIS
-329 SRNAPISDEELDLM
+329 GRNMPLSDEELDM
-343 LPTEGYKIL
+343 LLPGENEGYKTL
-352 DPPPG
+352 EAPPG
-357 YAPIRA
+357 YEPVRAPA
-363 VARKMMATPA
+363 HKMMATPA
-373 PIASSSGI
+373 AQT
-381 GGFMMQEPENARM
+381 GFMMQDPDQVR
-394 LGKQLPTDIPGV
+394 LGGKPMPAEIPGV
-406 GDLQFFKAEDM
+406 GDLQFFKPEDM

-423 VDGSD
+423 TDGSD
-428 ENTMSVEEL
+428 ENALSVDEL
-437 KERKIMRLLLKVK
+437 KQRKIMRLLLKIK

-457 KTALRQLTDNARQFG
+457 KTALRQITDNARQFG
-472 AGPLFNQILPLLMEK
+472 AGPLFDQILPLLMEK

-500 IDRVLYKLDD
+500 IDRILYKLDD

-549 GLAHMISTMRPD
+549 GLATMISTMRPD

-623 ILPHLKG
+623 VLPHLKG
-630 LVDCIGDNLS
+630 LVECIGPNLN
-640 DEQAKVRTVTSL
+640 DEQTKVRTVTSL
-652 AIAAL
+652 AVAAL
-657 AEAANP
+657 AEASNP

-688 AGFLKAVGYIIPLMD
+688 AGFLKAVGFIIPLMD

-715 EILLREFASPDEEMK
+715 EILLREFSSPDEEMK
-730 KVVLKVVSQCSGTD
+730 KVVLKVVSQCAATE

-749 YLKDHVLQDFF
+749 YLKEHVLDEFF

-775 RQVVETTVDL
+775 RQVVETTVDI
-785 GQKVGVGEI
+785 GQKVGVSEI
-794 LEKIVNNLKDES
+794 VERIVNNLKDES
-806 EAYRKMTVETV
+806 EAYRKMTVETI
-817 EKLIASLGAADIGER
+817 EKIVASLGAADIGER
-832 LEERLI
+832 LEERLV
-838 DGVLH
+838 DGILH

-848 SIEDIVMLNGF
+848 SVEDIVMLNGF
-859 GTVVNALGT
+859 GSVVNALGS

-897 DLISRIAIVMKQCGE
+897 DLISRIAMVMKQCGE

-919 GIVLYEYLGEEYP
+919 GVVLYEYLGEEYP

-944 IVTVVGINQ
+944 IVTVVGITQ
-953 MQPPIKDLLPRLTP
+953 MQPPIRDLLPRLTP

-1052 SRVCTAVAIG
+1052 SRVNTAVAIG

-1173 RIVEAID
+1173 RIVEAIE
-1180 AIRMSVGTGIV
+1180 AIRMAVGPGLV
-1191 MNYVW
+1191 LNYVW
-1196 AGLFHPARKVRV
+1196 AGLFHPARKVRA

-1220 GADAMVPYWPSLDDE
+1220 CADAMVPYYPNLDEDKID
-1235 RCRRDELRI
+1235 RPELAI
-1244 IL
+1244 VL

>member
-1 MSDGKEYLSLFV
+1 MSD
-13 KSSPAD
+13 
-19 SYVAEFDTIRR
+19 AEFEQVRR
-30 LQAERNAS
+30 LQAERNA
-38 AAGKK
+38 AAAAKK
-43 GSKTFDPSNQRTD
+43 GSKTFDPSSQRTD
-56 VSTKASLTE
+56 FSTKAPLTE
-65 SFDTTLYDRNGGDKF
+65 TFDTELYDRNGADKYE
-80 AGYNTSIAADG
+80 GYNTSIPADG

-96 ADTDGDDSRRLVGQ
+96 EDADGGHRLVGQ
-110 YTATKDQ
+110 YTATRDQ
-117 MNEFAH
+117 INEMAH

-137 KSARVSD
+137 KSARIAD

-152 RFNRGPLT
+152 RFNRALS
-160 PTRADAFA
+160 PTRADPFA
-168 TNSQSLA
+168 AKTDANGEA
-175 LEEGQGYRDVMAL
+175 EGHTYRDVMAL
-188 RDLEREEERVKRILE
+188 RELEKEEERVKKIIAEKQARGENGVAEHQATLKAE
-203 EKREKGEL
+203 ES
-211 TVVEHKPTLNDEA
+211 
-224 DKENEEKGST
+224 DKENLDAGST
-234 VAVSGRKR
+234 GRKR
-242 KQRWDVAT
+242 KQRWDVSS
-250 EATPDADV
+250 EPTPAPE
-258 AVKTEKTK
+258 EKEPTQTKVK
-266 RSRWDET
+266 RSRWDQT
-273 PGPEGMTVEEAPKR
+273 PAPVAPEEQAPKR
-287 RSRWDQAPS
+287 KSRWDQAPAAPS
-296 LGGATPVGNQGLATP
+296 IVGATPVGNQGLATP
-311 MHPSQGGLF
+311 MHPSQAPVVP
-320 TPAFGTDIS
+320 TAFGTDIS
-329 SRNAPISDEELDLM
+329 GRNAPLSDEELDLM
-343 LPTEGYKIL
+343 LPSEGYKIL

-357 YAPIRA
+357 YEPIRTP
-363 VARKMMATPA
+363 ARKLMTTPA
-373 PIASSSGI
+373 PMTGASGGI
-381 GGFMMQEPENARM
+381 GGFMMQEPENPRL
-394 LGKQLPTDIPGV
+394 LGKQLPTEIPGV
-406 GDLQFFKAEDM
+406 GDLQFFKPEDM

-423 VDGSD
+423 MDGAD
-428 ENTMSVEEL
+428 ESTMSVEEL

-487 TLEDQERHLLVKV
+487 SLEDQERHLLVKV
-500 IDRVLYKLDD
+500 IDRILYKLDD
-510 LVRPYVHKI
+510 LVRPYTHKI

-534 RVEGREIISNLSKAA
+534 RVEGREIISNLAKAA

-630 LVDCIGDNLS
+630 LVDCIADNLS
-640 DEQAKVRTVTSL
+640 DEQAKVRTVTAL

-663 YGIESFDD
+663 YGIESFDE

-688 AGFLKAVGYIIPLMD
+688 AAFLKAVGYIIPLMD

-715 EILLREFASPDEEMK
+715 EILLREFSSPDEEMK
-730 KVVLKVVSQCSGTD
+730 KVVLKVVSQCAQTD
-744 GVTAG
+744 GVTAQ
-749 YLKDHVLQDFF
+749 YLKENVLQDFF
-760 KSFWVRRMALDKRNY
+760 KSFWIRRMALDKRNY

-785 GQKVGVGEI
+785 GQKVGVSEI
-794 LEKIVNNLKDES
+794 LERIVNNLKDES

-817 EKLIASLGAADIGER
+817 EKLIASLGAADISER

-838 DGVLH
+838 DGVLY

-848 SIEDIVMLNGF
+848 SIEDIVILNGF

-897 DLISRIAIVMKQCGE
+897 DLVSRIAMVMKQCGE

-919 GIVLYEYLGEEYP
+919 GVVLYEYLGEEYP

-953 MQPPIKDLLPRLTP
+953 MQPPIRDLLPRLTP

-1090 GVLKSLSFL
+1090 GVLKAMSFL

-1152 MVHLLNLLYPNLFET
+1152 MIHLLNLIYPNIFET

-1173 RIVEAID
+1173 RIIEAIE
-1180 AIRMSVGTGIV
+1180 AIRMAVGTGIV

-1196 AGLFHPARKVRV
+1196 AGLFHPARKVRT

-1220 GADAMVPYWPSLDDE
+1220 GADAMVPYYPNLEEDGIS
-1235 RCRRDELRI
+1235 RPELAI
-1244 IL
+1244 VI